1 MGLIRDGVEWRE
13 AGRNTRV
20 ESEACA
26 RIFEPCCSYMSV
38 RVSFSPA
45 LVKMA
50 KLSAPGLRYG
60 SRGSQACVAW
70 PTCVWILEVGEEK
83 LPPEKIGTAAPYFL
97 RVSFEVSHL
106 PFGNTNIASYFRRIG
121 DFVTC
126 WLSNGTFSILSWK

>member
-1 MGLIRDGVEWRE
+1 MLGLIRDGVEWRE

-38 RVSFSPA
+38 GVSFSPA

-70 PTCVWILEVGEEK
+70 PTCVWILEVGEE
-83 LPPEKIGTAAPYFL
+83 LPPVKSEKITSSFGILTSLVKSGTLATLAF
-97 RVSFEVSHL
+97 VSS
-106 PFGNTNIASYFRRIG
+106 R
-121 DFVTC
+121 
-126 WLSNGTFSILSWK
+126 